1 MNFTNAT
8 NATNATNYVNATN
21 ATDYVNATNATDYV
35 NVTNA
40 TDYTPIDDKDI
51 SEIIP
56 FILLCAIVVF
66 GIVVSIIMCRRE
78 NKHQTNYAAAVSA
91 RKRGDKVEWV

>member
-8 NATNATNYVNATN
+8 NATNATNYTNYIDYANATN
-21 ATDYVNATNATDYV
+21 A
-35 NVTNA
+35 TNA

-56 FILLCAIVVF
+56 FILLGAIVVF

>member
-8 NATNATNYVNATN
+8 NATNATNYTNYIDYANATN
-21 ATDYVNATNATDYV
+21 A
-35 NVTNA
+35 TNA